1 MFKLYK
7 SKGAGLII
15 IAQYKNGRLCGF
27 PLNDPYKRRYEFSYY
42 DNYYPEYFNNLNN
55 FHIKSTYNTNKGIFY
70 GPDFS
75 SGYYPHDTIKSEYVL
90 YFYSNY
96 NKGDS
101 NTLFSIKNNELRKLY
116 GSSRLKVLTW
126 LKNNTNNTKDQKIIF
141 KSK

>member
-7 SKGAGLII
+7 SKGVGLII

-55 FHIKSTYNTNKGIFY
+55 FNIKSVIGDNKGIFY

-75 SGYYPHDTIKSEYVL
+75 SGNYPSEYVL
-90 YFYSNY
+90 YLYSNY
-96 NKGDS
+96 GDS
-101 NTLFSIKNNELRKLY
+101 NIPLFSIKNNELRKLRW
-116 GSSRLKVLTW
+116 SSRLKVFTW
-126 LKNNTNNTKDQKIIF
+126 IKNNKNTLHHPSKGQKIIF
-141 KSK
+141 KSKSK